1 MSNSQV
7 GREELTKE
15 TGNERL
21 ERKDINKGRRY
32 HISQRK
38 RNFEKDSQMLKNVK
52 CSKVR
57 KIKPGKCLLDF

>member
-21 ERKDINKGRRY
+21 ERKDINKGGKLLQAKGRE
-32 HISQRK
+32 I
-38 RNFEKDSQMLKNVK
+38 FEKDSQSRSRMSNAQK
-52 CSKVR
+52 
-57 KIKPGKCLLDF
+57 